1 MKAEA
6 QLIKEETD
14 KEIQLTNSIKMM
26 SQLYIDKHTLNNL
39 DDSQVL
45 MKVTC
50 IPTYFNPKIPQSHQI
65 YEAILSRDSTSG
77 AYALKKISPS
87 LPQIENIYK
96 IESLLP
102 DP

>member
-1 MKAEA
+1 
-6 QLIKEETD
+6 
-14 KEIQLTNSIKMM
+14 M

-77 AYALKKISPS
+77 AYTLKKISPS